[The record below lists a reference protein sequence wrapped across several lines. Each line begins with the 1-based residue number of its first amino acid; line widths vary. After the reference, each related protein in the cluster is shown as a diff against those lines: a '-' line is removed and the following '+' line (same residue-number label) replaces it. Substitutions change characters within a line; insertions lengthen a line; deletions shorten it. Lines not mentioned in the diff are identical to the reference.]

1 MDGTPLQRHRRAQ
14 NMTQEQVADQLRNE
28 VGPAHGYPNL
38 GIDANAVSRHERG
51 IIAIPRPPYPELY
64 ARLYRTTVAALWP
77 GRMTGMERRQFLQ
90 AMAATPLAA
99 LLSGED
105 AGAEAITAVTG
116 GFRRLESTT
125 AAAELGAPVTAHL
138 RFITGRLEHGG
149 SQLAAAASEAAGL
162 AAWLAVDQADGAAA
176 GHHYR
181 QAVGYA
187 RRSGSDTLA
196 AYMLG
201 SMALWAAETG
211 QANDAARLVGQARQ
225 SIPQPAPPT
234 VGAWLAAIEAT
245 AQASAGDADATLAAC
260 KRAETAVAAGHEP
273 LWPWLF
279 PFDHARL
286 AGYVGPA
293 RPGCG
298 CPGRPCRRSPRPWR
312 GSARP
317 GPSSAP
323 WCWRIWPPT
332 IAPSGT
338 TTRPRSWPPKPAPSA
353 PSAAAPR
360 CSSES
365 AWPREHRLQGRHDRP
380 RRAAPTDRRA
390 GHGCLA

>member
-1 MDGTPLQRHRRAQ
+1 MDGTPLQRHRRAR
-14 NMTQEQVADQLRNE
+14 NLTQAEVADQLCNV

-51 IIAIPRPPYPELY
+51 IIAMPRPPYPELY
-64 ARLYRTTVAALWP
+64 AKLYRTTVGTLWP
-77 GRMTGMERRQFLQ
+77 PGRIGGMERRRFLQ
-90 AMAATPLAA
+90 AMAATTGAA
-99 LLSGED
+99 VLGGAD
-105 AGAEAITAVTG
+105 ASVEAITAVTG

-138 RFITGRLEHGG
+138 RFIAGRLDHGG
-149 SQLAAAASEAAGL
+149 SQLAAAASEAAGF
-162 AAWLAVDQADGAAA
+162 AAWLAVDQADQAAA
-176 GHHYR
+176 GRHYR

-245 AQASAGDADATLAAC
+245 AQASGGDADATLAAC

-286 AGYVGPA
+286 AGYVGRCATRLRLPRTALPALAEALDGLGPA
-293 RPGCG
+293 RTKQRAMVLADMAANHRALGDEDPARELAAEARAIGIE
-298 CPGRPCRRSPRPWR
+298 RA
-312 GSARP
+312 SAKVLQRV
-317 GPSSAP
+317 
-323 WCWRIWPPT
+323 RL
-332 IAPSGT
+332 
-338 TTRPRSWPPKPAPSA
+338 
-353 PSAAAPR
+353 AA
-360 CSSES
+360 
-365 AWPREHRLQGRHDRP
+365 
-380 RRAAPTDRRA
+380 
-390 GHGCLA
+390 

>member
-1 MDGTPLQRHRRAQ
+1 MDGTPLQRHRHVR
-14 NMTQEQVADQLRNE
+14 NWTQEQVADQLRNE
-28 VGPAHGYPNL
+28 VGPAHGYANL

-51 IIAIPRPPYPELY
+51 TIAIPRPPYPELY

-116 GFRRLESTT
+116 GFRRLEST
-125 AAAELGAPVTAHL
+125 ASAAELGAPVTAHL
-138 RFITGRLEHGG
+138 RFIAGRLEHGA

-176 GHHYR
+176 GQHYR

-187 RRSGSDTLA
+187 RRSGSDVLA

-211 QANDAARLVGQARQ
+211 RATDAARLIGQARQ
-225 SIPQPAPPT
+225 SIPQPTPPT
-234 VGAWLAAIEAT
+234 AGAWLAAIEAT
-245 AQASAGDADATLAAC
+245 AHASAGDADATLAAC

-273 LWPWLF
+273 MWPWLY
-279 PFDHARL
+279 PFDAAKL
-286 AGYVGPA
+286 AGYVGTCTTRLRLPRTALPALTEALDGLGPA
-293 RPGCG
+293 RTKQRALVLADLAANHRALGHDDQAQELAAEARAIG
-298 CPGRPCRRSPRPWR
+298 IERRSAKVLLRVR
-312 GSARP
+312 L
-317 GPSSAP
+317 
-323 WCWRIWPPT
+323 
-332 IAPSGT
+332 
-338 TTRPRSWPPKPAPSA
+338 
-353 PSAAAPR
+353 AA
-360 CSSES
+360 
-365 AWPREHRLQGRHDRP
+365 
-380 RRAAPTDRRA
+380 
-390 GHGCLA
+390 